1 MQGKDKLKKDV
12 EKKIKTTMIGAISI
26 IEEEFG
32 FLFGHEKEELSKE
45 EEAFNKVFQDIR
57 CKILDLGNNQ
67 IKKSKLDIELYEV
80 NGPYYKYDFKINRN

>member
-12 EKKIKTTMIGAISI
+12 EKKIKTTMIGAISA

-32 FLFGHEKEELSKE
+32 FLFGHDKEELSKE
-45 EEAFNKVFQDIR
+45 EEAFSKVFQELR

-67 IKKSKLDIELYEV
+67 IKKSKLDIDLYEV
-80 NGPYYKYDFKINRN
+80 RGPYYKYDFKIKRN